1 LPRSF
6 FEGKKVVRQ
15 NGILAEAFALSIVG
29 AAFFNILPL
38 YLGAAQ
44 DHFALSIAQ
53 TGYIGSTF
61 FVGYTLA
68 TCLAYF
74 WMPHIDWRKMTV
86 FTLALGSLAM
96 LFTSL
101 ASSYNVLLLAIFIAG
116 GSYATLYGVGTA
128 MIGGL
133 ANETRN
139 FGWKIALEAI
149 IRWRLIGVSADFDFA
164 AFRVCRAGYRITRHW
179 CSRTAV
185 LPFMPSQAAEKT
197 HLLSA
202 PQSAGDASV
211 WLLLIALVLFFSG
224 ETIAWSFVERVGDH
238 HGYDAANI
246 GTVLAVSLGF
256 AVAGSLTEA
265 YGAARI
271 GHVLSLLIAGL
282 TFFLALLCFAN
293 LSASTF
299 TLFAVGA
306 CLANFS
312 IGFGLPSLVAICAHY
327 DVTGKLV
334 VLTVPAIGIGAVLGP
349 ALAGLAA
356 QSGGFI
362 AMLVIGRGD
371 CRRSRRSGNFCY
383 STK

>member
-1 LPRSF
+1 
-6 FEGKKVVRQ
+6 
-15 NGILAEAFALSIVG
+15 
-29 AAFFNILPL
+29 
-38 YLGAAQ
+38 
-44 DHFALSIAQ
+44 
-53 TGYIGSTF
+53 
-61 FVGYTLA
+61 
-68 TCLAYF
+68 
-74 WMPHIDWRKMTV
+74 
-86 FTLALGSLAM
+86 
-96 LFTSL
+96 
-101 ASSYNVLLLAIFIAG
+101 LLAIFIAG

-139 FGWKIALEAI
+139 FGWKIALEATFGGALLVSLPI
-149 IRWRLIGVSADFDFA
+149 LILPHFGFAGLGIALLGIGVLA
-164 AFRVCRAGYRITRHW
+164 
-179 CSRTAV
+179 
-185 LPFMPSQAAEKT
+185 LPFFQFMPSQAAEKT

-334 VLTVPAIGIGAVLGP
+334 VLTVPAIGVGAVLGP

-362 AMLVIGRGD
+362 AMLVLAGVIVGAAVGLAIFAIQQNR
-371 CRRSRRSGNFCY
+371 
-383 STK
+383 K

>member
-1 LPRSF
+1 MS
-6 FEGKKVVRQ
+6 RQ
-15 NGILAEAFALSIVG
+15 KGILAEAFALSIVG

-44 DHFALSIAQ
+44 DHFSLSITQ

-61 FVGYTLA
+61 FVGYTIA

-74 WMPHIDWRKMTV
+74 WMPHVDWRKMTV
-86 FTLALGSLAM
+86 FTLTLGSLAM
-96 LFTSL
+96 VFTSL
-101 ASSYNVLLLAIFIAG
+101 ASSYNGLLFAIFIAG

-133 ANETRN
+133 PNETRN

-149 IRWRLIGVSADFDFA
+149 FGGALLVSLPILVLPHFGFAGLGIALLCIGVLALPF
-164 AFRVCRAGYRITRHW
+164 FR
-179 CSRTAV
+179 
-185 LPFMPSQAAEKT
+185 FMPSQAAEKT
-197 HLLSA
+197 HLLA
-202 PQSAGDASV
+202 ATQSVGGTSV
-211 WLLLIALVLFFSG
+211 WMLLVALVLFFSG

-238 HGYDAANI
+238 HGYEAADI

-256 AVAGSLTEA
+256 AVAGSLSEA

-271 GHVLSLLIAGL
+271 GHVLSLLIAGV
-282 TFFLALLCFAN
+282 TFFMALFCFYN
-293 LSASTF
+293 LGTTTF

-312 IGFGLPSLVAICAHY
+312 IGFGLPALVAICAHY

-349 ALAGLAA
+349 ALAGFAA
-356 QSGGFI
+356 QSGGF
-362 AMLVIGRGD
+362 ASMLILAGFIVGAAISLAILAIQQNR
-371 CRRSRRSGNFCY
+371 
-383 STK
+383 K

>member
-1 LPRSF
+1 M
-6 FEGKKVVRQ
+6 VRQ

-139 FGWKIALEAI
+139 FGWKIALEATFGGALLVSLPI
-149 IRWRLIGVSADFDFA
+149 LILPHFGFAGLGIALLGIGVLA
-164 AFRVCRAGYRITRHW
+164 
-179 CSRTAV
+179 
-185 LPFMPSQAAEKT
+185 LPFFQFMPSQAAEKT

-334 VLTVPAIGIGAVLGP
+334 VLTVPAIGVGAVLGP

-362 AMLVIGRGD
+362 AMLVLAGVIVGAAVGLAIFAIQQNR
-371 CRRSRRSGNFCY
+371 
-383 STK
+383 K